1 MKLKNI
7 LALAVGCSTALM
19 MTVFTY
25 AATEVKVENA
35 YVEDGVGATL
45 PVVLNTTETEIT
57 GKVATYELSVI
68 YDSNLWTYDGYNDP
82 NTYGSGRN
90 EKPMGTVTTN
100 PAINNDGSVELVFTC
115 SGANGYPTITDGKL
129 TLVEVYLAPKDSNNM
144 PAITD
149 NDFSVKVKYVDDEN
163 TKDGNAFDGSVMKS
177 FFTFDVT
184 GNLGGNEIV
193 ALGASTDG
201 GVTIQP
207 LEYYVSTDW
216 TEGMAYA
223 DATTKFL
230 VAVNNTKGTTDVAD
244 VTIYGELA
252 DGSYIPLASCNK
264 NDFLVQ
270 SIYRG

>member
-7 LALAVGCSTALM
+7 FALTVACGAALIM
-19 MTVFTY
+19 SVAAH
-25 AATEVKVENA
+25 AATEVKVS
-35 YVEDGVGATL
+35 GASMDEYGAVL
-45 PVVLNTTETEIT
+45 PVVINTTDGELMDEVSAYEIT
-57 GKVATYELSVI
+57 VNYDPNVWSYDSAVDDATYTSRGQK
-68 YDSNLWTYDGYNDP
+68 Y
-82 NTYGSGRN
+82 
-90 EKPMGTVTTN
+90 PMGSMVTN
-100 PAINNDGSVELVFTC
+100 PANNNDGTVEIVYSCGGGNGFAAPD
-115 SGANGYPTITDGKL
+115 ANGQIALCT
-129 TLVEVYLAPKDSNNM
+129 VYLTPKDSS
-144 PAITD
+144 TTTLKD
-149 NDFSVKVKYVDDEN
+149 SDFSVGVKYVADY
-163 TKDGNAFDGSVMKS
+163 DGSNNTSYMGTDMRS

-184 GNLGGNEIV
+184 GDLGGNEIV

-216 TEGMAYA
+216 NEGMAYA

-252 DGSYIPLASCNK
+252 DGSYIPLASHSK

-270 SIYRG
+270 SFYRG